1 MSQRERYMTKSNSLA
16 SAALKA
22 PKAPPEG
29 RFSLTDA
36 GRFSWERNDCS
47 VRAMAAATGRS
58 YDACHAT
65 LKDAGREDL
74 GGCRAAVLSQ
84 ALALPFVTTGREAQA
99 RGFPDTRPTA
109 AKFIRENPTGTY
121 IVFVTGHFFA
131 LVNGVQLDMG
141 MGLYKPRR
149 RCWGYWKIS
158 D

>member
-1 MSQRERYMTKSNSLA
+1 MSQEIKPVAVCKVR
-16 SAALKA
+16 
-22 PKAPPEG
+22 KAPPEG

-47 VRAMAAATGRS
+47 VRSMSAATGRS
-58 YDACHAT
+58 YDACHKA

-84 ALALPFVTTGREAQA
+84 ALGLPFVSTGREAQA

-109 AKFIRENPTGTY
+109 AKFIREHPTGIY

-131 LVNGVQLDMG
+131 LVSGLQLDMG
-141 MGLYKPRR
+141 VGLYKPRR
-149 RCWGYWKIS
+149 RCWGCWKVS